1 LPFAL
6 VQGLLLVCL
15 VPALGTTTLLCTR
28 LWARIQVTQ
37 KAELEQLL
45 RKLFS
50 DQLLAVLGTQSQSGP
65 YGNLVAYCATNDL
78 KHLLFATTRS
88 TRKYD
93 NLTRTPQV
101 AMVIDNRSN
110 KEGDFHEAIAV
121 TAIGTVKEVG
131 SPEKEPFKVLYL
143 AKHPDLVDFIQS
155 PNCALLKIEVG
166 TYYIVRQFQLVTEL
180 YVTP

>member
-1 LPFAL
+1 MPPKET
-6 VQGLLLVCL
+6 GL
-15 VPALGTTTLLCTR
+15 
-28 LWARIQVTQ
+28 WERIQVTQ
-37 KAELEQLL
+37 KAELGQMLGQ
-45 RKLFS
+45 LFS

-65 YGNLVAYCATNDL
+65 YGSLVAFYATDDL

-121 TAIGTVKEVG
+121 TAIGKAREVG
-131 SPEKEPFKVLYL
+131 GPEKEQLKALYL
-143 AKHPDLVDFIQS
+143 AKHPGLSDFVQS
-155 PNCALLKIEVG
+155 PTCALLLIEVG
-166 TYYIVRQFQLVTEL
+166 TYYIVRQFQRVTEL
-180 YVTP
+180 HITP

>member
-1 LPFAL
+1 M
-6 VQGLLLVCL
+6 
-15 VPALGTTTLLCTR
+15 
-28 LWARIQVTQ
+28 TQ

-50 DQLLAVLGTQSQSGP
+50 GQLLAVLGTQSQSGP
-65 YGNLVAYCATNDL
+65 YGNLVAFYATDDL

-110 KEGDFHEAIAV
+110 KEGDFRDAIAV

-131 SPEKEPFKVLYL
+131 GPEKEQFKARYL
-143 AKHPDLVDFIQS
+143 AKHPGLFDFVHS
-155 PNCALLKIEVG
+155 PACAFLKIEVG
-166 TYYIVRQFQLVTEL
+166 TYYIVRQFQQVTEL
-180 YVTP
+180 HITP

>member
-1 LPFAL
+1 
-6 VQGLLLVCL
+6 
-15 VPALGTTTLLCTR
+15 
-28 LWARIQVTQ
+28 VTQ
-37 KAELEQLL
+37 KDELEQLL
-45 RKLFS
+45 RQLFT

-65 YGNLVAYCATNDL
+65 YGSLVAFYATDDL

-93 NLTRTPQV
+93 NLTRIPQV

-131 SPEKEPFKVLYL
+131 GPEKEQFKADTWRSIPACLILFTLLL
-143 AKHPDLVDFIQS
+143 APSSKLRWEPIILS
-155 PNCALLKIEVG
+155 GNSS
-166 TYYIVRQFQLVTEL
+166 R
-180 YVTP
+180 